1 MTSIIKVDTLQKAN
15 GATPTA
21 ADLGI
26 NVAGNVIHTE
36 MFTNAQDQDVQT
48 NSWTQVWTFSYTPKL
63 TNSKLIFSSSLDL
76 RGQRSSNPDARFDY
90 RIYTGGNLQ
99 FYRANCGH
107 YDYGNSGAWHKGNF
121 VDNCQYINTNG
132 SAVTW
137 TLNIKRGNSTGVRF
151 NELSG
156 GTNPNSTCVVT
167 EIAG

>member
-76 RGQRSSNPDARFDY
+76 RGQRSTGGSHDARFDY
-90 RIYTGGNLQ
+90 RI
-99 FYRANCGH
+99 
-107 YDYGNSGAWHKGNF
+107 
-121 VDNCQYINTNG
+121 
-132 SAVTW
+132 
-137 TLNIKRGNSTGVRF
+137 
-151 NELSG
+151 
-156 GTNPNSTCVVT
+156 
-167 EIAG
+167 